1 MASYGF
7 RRFLFVRNN
16 LLEYKSFWKSKVG
29 LRKWEDPCKTTPH
42 TVICFTSFWPYQL
55 PLNHP
60 SLWSTQFEIIIIFFT
75 FHFDFINR
83 TPHNGLVWMTVNQDS
98 TGLWSPDEFL
108 DMKQLSKNFF
118 LSGENNCGIKLEKK
132 KTPSRA
138 VESPAL
144 KFKKQVA
151 VILAQ
156 GTWSEQK
163 QSSQMFPLTLCS
175 GRWVTRGS

>member
-1 MASYGF
+1 
-7 RRFLFVRNN
+7 
-16 LLEYKSFWKSKVG
+16 
-29 LRKWEDPCKTTPH
+29 
-42 TVICFTSFWPYQL
+42 
-55 PLNHP
+55 
-60 SLWSTQFEIIIIFFT
+60 
-75 FHFDFINR
+75 
-83 TPHNGLVWMTVNQDS
+83 MTVNQDS

-156 GTWSEQK
+156 GT
-163 QSSQMFPLTLCS
+163 
-175 GRWVTRGS
+175 